1 MTQDKDKQQ
10 KPQQESP
17 TNELPDAD
25 LDKVSGGGAAPI
37 DDVKTPR
44 PAEPI
49 TERK

>member
-1 MTQDKDKQQ
+1 MTQEKDKQE
-10 KPQQESP
+10 KLKQESP

-25 LDKVSGGGAAPI
+25 LDKVSGGLEPVNGVRAP
-37 DDVKTPR
+37 K